1 MLTLAAH
8 RNRSQAPKEAILYL
22 CETKNIYQGCFT
34 FSLSCLLKVHR
45 SRSHAGRALT
55 LASTSTALCL
65 LSLVALLLL
74 MLTLMLL
81 PLLTVL
87 TLSVLSMLRVLC
99 VLCVL
104 NVLCVLCVL
113 TLIVVILVGEAEYGV
128 CGGYLRA
135 LVVVREVVIFLP
147 FT

>member
-22 CETKNIYQGCFT
+22 CETKNIHQGCFT